1 MESLLTYLL
10 EHGGCSIQY
19 RIKREIMNID
29 SSSSE
34 LMNLQEQILN
44 KPKVK
49 KVLDKRQPEGW
60 IGDELHG
67 SRGKALDSS
76 VSFLLDNG
84 IEKDSAL
91 MKDVICAILDEKE
104 EVPYRTTFKGGD
116 ALDIGGRGGNKAVK
130 AGILAELGEENNS
143 LVQKEVRISLYYLRD
158 SLKYETIDDFSFVNK
173 KGTRYYKE
181 DAHFPGSNHLH
192 LLSATQSWRNDENI
206 EMVKKSITHC
216 FKIMQEYSKGIMFK
230 SNSHFVGAF
239 NFNWGLWKF
248 NIKDIEQDSYAL
260 VWWLRNLYKLSKIGI
275 INEIPELK
283 RAYDYLWELVLSQD
297 IVSKQNDASLKRF
310 KDILATEENWRKS
323 ERVFCD
329 VMFYGVM
336 ILFYAGYDVEK
347 ISV

>member
-49 KVLDKRQPEGW
+49 KVLDKRQPDGW

-84 IEKDSAL
+84 IEKDSVF
-91 MKDVICAILDEKE
+91 MKDVVHTVLAKKE

-143 LVQKEVRISLYYLRD
+143 LVQKEVRVSLCYLRD
-158 SLKYETIDDFSFVNK
+158 SLKYETIDDFSLVNK
-173 KGTRYYKE
+173 KGTR
-181 DAHFPGSNHLH
+181 
-192 LLSATQSWRNDENI
+192 SWRNDENI
-206 EMVKKSITHC
+206 ETVKKSIVHC

-230 SNSHFVGAF
+230 SNSHFVGPF

-275 INEIPELK
+275 INEIPGLK

-347 ISV
+347 L